1 MKKISTDP
9 WTGQPTGYT
18 LLWSQFFAAKI
29 AEYDKSREIVKERAQ
44 SGSRWPRSTVAYN
57 TGFFHNSFKITNIEA
72 IKVRTFCMVVLD
84 LELLIVIQ

>member
-44 SGSRWPRSTVAYN
+44 SGS
-57 TGFFHNSFKITNIEA
+57 K
-72 IKVRTFCMVVLD
+72 
-84 LELLIVIQ
+84 